1 MASRNMT
8 NFTKTAAAPPTPVD
22 PGEYGGLSRH
32 DYDEITT
39 DGTEAAADKI
49 FCGKLM
55 PGERFHEAVIVF
67 GTMGASRTLQ
77 LGDAGDDDRY
87 LTATSVASAGV
98 AEARAATGFGYKNT
112 TLVPIDLFLT
122 VAGGTLAASQPIKVV
137 IRKSRD

>member
-8 NFTKTAAAPPTPVD
+8 NFAKLAASPGAVVD
-22 PGEYGGLSRH
+22 PGDYGGLSRH

-39 DGTEAAADKI
+39 DGTETTGERL

-55 PGERFHEAVIVF
+55 PGERFHEAVVVF
-67 GTMGASRTLQ
+67 GALGAGRTLQ

-87 LTATSVASAGV
+87 MAATSVAAVGN

-112 TLVPIDLFLT
+112 TLAPIDLFLQI
-122 VAGGTLAASQPIKVV
+122 AGGALTAGQQVKIA